1 MLCPW
6 CESGEVNMKTVVI
19 FGGTGFIGTHLSQF
33 LLRDAAIQE
42 IVLADLNPPSAEK
55 YTATLQDALVSGR
68 ARYLNCDVRQ
78 PLTLDGLPHA
88 DVIFNLAA
96 VHREPGH
103 LAAEYYATNL
113 LGAEHV
119 CAYAA
124 TIGCARLVFT
134 SSISPYGSAESRKD
148 EASIPVPDTPYG
160 GSKLVAEKIHM
171 AWQAAA
177 AGRQLLIVRPGVVFG
192 AGEAG
197 NVTRLIRS
205 LIRGYFLYMGNRTT
219 RKAGGYVKELCRVIS
234 FGLEHQ
240 DRTGESL
247 ALLNFSMDPPPAIE
261 DFVKAINKTANVR
274 RRSWSVYRPLLLG
287 AAYPID
293 TMARLFGIQQPISP
307 IRVRKLCRSTNVDPK
322 RLREIGYVYHY
333 SLEQAFQDWKLD
345 KPEDFGP

>member
-1 MLCPW
+1 
-6 CESGEVNMKTVVI
+6 
-19 FGGTGFIGTHLSQF
+19 
-33 LLRDAAIQE
+33 
-42 IVLADLNPPSAEK
+42 
-55 YTATLQDALVSGR
+55 
-68 ARYLNCDVRQ
+68 
-78 PLTLDGLPHA
+78 
-88 DVIFNLAA
+88 
-96 VHREPGH
+96 
-103 LAAEYYATNL
+103 
-113 LGAEHV
+113 
-119 CAYAA
+119 
-124 TIGCARLVFT
+124 
-134 SSISPYGSAESRKD
+134 
-148 EASIPVPDTPYG
+148 
-160 GSKLVAEKIHM
+160 
-171 AWQAAA
+171 
-177 AGRQLLIVRPGVVFG
+177 
-192 AGEAG
+192 
-197 NVTRLIRS
+197 
-205 LIRGYFLYMGNRTT
+205 MGNRTT

-240 DRTGESL
+240 DLTGESL